1 MAFKCDEL
9 VMYKENGK
17 IYSAGFTVNSVMLQH
32 GISPITRG
40 GGGAGV
46 SKTGGTGDSVMH
58 ETFNNLAIPA
68 GLYYFDGLQEGGSSK
83 SEKYVNEKHAVDDD
97 FYSKLLGLAEEVGSE
112 FIGGSEGGKEDQG
125 KHKKTKKHRFLQEQK
140 KRKTRKQ

>member
-1 MAFKCDEL
+1 MAFKGDEL

-17 IYSAGFTVNSVMLQH
+17 IYSAGFMVNSVMLQN

-40 GGGAGV
+40 GGSAGV
-46 SKTGGTGDSVMH
+46 SKTGDSVMH

-83 SEKYVNEKHAVDDD
+83 SEKYVNEKHALSDD
-97 FYSKLLGLAEEVGSE
+97 FYSTLLGLAEEVGSE
-112 FIGGSEGGKEDQG
+112 YIGGSQCGKEEQG
-125 KHKKTKKHRFLQEQK
+125 KHKKTKKHRFIQEQK

>member
-68 GLYYFDGLQEGGSSK
+68 GLYYFDGIQQGGSSK
-83 SEKYVNEKHAVDDD
+83 SEKYINEPEAVSDAI
-97 FYSKLLGLAEEVGSE
+97 YSTLVGLAEEVGSE